1 MISAIEEGVE
11 SAREGDRCSQDAR
24 GPNTVSACGPC
35 RLLSARDAGQG
46 DPDQHGEQ
54 PRTRLD
60 LFPRQEE
67 WQIIRD
73 TAQDLVTTGFL
84 TGIKTP
90 AQAFH
95 IILMGRELGVGPVTA
110 LGSINII
117 NGKPSCSAELMQAL
131 IYRDHGDNALIWDES
146 TNEVATL
153 SYSRRTWPGRKVHS
167 FSMTDAKRAGLSGPN
182 WTKYPASMLRARC
195 VSAVARMAFSDVIS
209 GLSLPEEV
217 GTLEDG
223 FDGFLPNEASVGFYE
238 DTGQGTSPGSP
249 TNPAGA
255 GMPAF
260 GIPQSPPAR
269 LPSNAVSRSASGPLP
284 VQSGRD
290 LGAGPRTDDDAD
302 GDSGDDGDDGSSS
315 IQRAGQDGSW
325 PSDRDV
331 ARATSAVRTQ
341 VTSVAVVARA
351 EPVATHDAAEDVTP
365 GQRESLQR
373 MTTRMQV
380 EMPDIS
386 GHTRESIKAV
396 IADFSARFNAA
407 NTVRRPQSS

>member
-1 MISAIEEGVE
+1 MAST
-11 SAREGDRCSQDAR
+11 ARSR
-24 GPNTVSACGPC
+24 P
-35 RLLSARDAGQG
+35 
-46 DPDQHGEQ
+46 
-54 PRTRLD
+54 D

-153 SYSRRTWPGRKVHS
+153 SYSRRTWATRKVHS
-167 FSMTDAKRAGLSGPN
+167 FSMADAKRAGLGGQN

-209 GLSLPEEV
+209 GLSLPEEA

-223 FDGFLPNEASVGFYE
+223 FDGLQPQDAALGYFE
-238 DTGQGTSPGSP
+238 DTGQGSAPGAP
-249 TNPAGA
+249 TIPAGA
-255 GMPAF
+255 GLPAR

-269 LPSNAVSRSASGPLP
+269 PLTSAVSRSAGLLP
-284 VQSGRD
+284 VLPGRD
-290 LGAGPRTDDDAD
+290 LDEGSRPVGEMD
-302 GDSGDDGDDGSSS
+302 GDPGDGQPFPEDLSSP
-315 IQRAGQDGSW
+315 DGSW
-325 PSDRDV
+325 PSGRDALIALHALHV
-331 ARATSAVRTQ
+331 SPAERVQ
-341 VTSVAVVARA
+341 VSSVAVTDRA
-351 EPVATHDAAEDVTP
+351 GPVGDAAEHVTP
-365 GQRESLQR
+365 GQRESLLR
-373 MTTRMQV
+373 MTTRMHV
-380 EMPDIS
+380 EMPDVT

-407 NTVRRPQSS
+407 NTVRRPASS

>member
-1 MISAIEEGVE
+1 MP
-11 SAREGDRCSQDAR
+11 DRGTR
-24 GPNTVSACGPC
+24 TNMVSN
-35 RLLSARDAGQG
+35 
-46 DPDQHGEQ
+46 
-54 PRTRLD
+54 PRSRLD

-131 IYRDHGDNALIWDES
+131 IYRDHGDNALLWDES

-153 SYSRRTWPGRKVHS
+153 SYSRRTWAGRKVHS
-167 FSMTDAKRAGLSGPN
+167 FSIVDAKRAGLGGQN

-223 FDGFLPNEASVGFYE
+223 FDGLLPQDAALGYFE
-238 DTGQGTSPGSP
+238 DTGQGLSPGAP
-249 TNPAGA
+249 TIPAGP
-255 GMPAF
+255 GMPDR

-269 LPSNAVSRSASGPLP
+269 PPSNAVPRSAGLLP
-284 VQSGRD
+284 VLPGRD
-290 LGAGPRTDDDAD
+290 LDAGPRTSGEAD
-302 GDSGDDGDDGSSS
+302 GDPGDDHSFQPDTSGPDGA
-315 IQRAGQDGSW
+315 RPD
-325 PSDRDV
+325 DRDPTRTSSAGRAPV
-331 ARATSAVRTQ
+331 PPVPPVAVFARAV
-341 VTSVAVVARA
+341 
-351 EPVATHDAAEDVTP
+351 PFGDAGEDVTP

-380 EMPDIS
+380 AMPDVA

-396 IADFSARFNAA
+396 IAEFSARFNA
-407 NTVRRPQSS
+407 TGPVRRPPSQ

>member
-1 MISAIEEGVE
+1 M
-11 SAREGDRCSQDAR
+11 
-24 GPNTVSACGPC
+24 VSN
-35 RLLSARDAGQG
+35 
-46 DPDQHGEQ
+46 
-54 PRTRLD
+54 PRTRLE

-131 IYRDHGDNALIWDES
+131 IYRDHGDNALLWDES

-153 SYSRRTWPGRKVHS
+153 SYSRRTWAGRKIHS
-167 FSMTDAKRAGLSGPN
+167 FSMTDAKRAGLGGQN

-223 FDGFLPNEASVGFYE
+223 FDGILPSEASVGYYE
-238 DTGQGTSPGSP
+238 DTGQGASPGSQ
-249 TNPAGA
+249 TTPAGA
-255 GMPAF
+255 GMPARV
-260 GIPQSPPAR
+260 IPQSPPAR

-284 VQSGRD
+284 VQSERD
-290 LGAGPRTDDDAD
+290 LGAGSRTDDDAD
-302 GDSGDDGDDGSSS
+302 GDPGDDGSPLTDNSS
-315 IQRAGQDGSW
+315 PDGAW
-325 PSDRDV
+325 PDDRDV
-331 ARATSAVRTQ
+331 ALDTSAVRTQ
-341 VTSVAVVARA
+341 VTSVAVVART
-351 EPVATHDAAEDVTP
+351 EPVATHDAGEDVTP

-380 EMPDIS
+380 EMPDVL

-396 IADFSARFNAA
+396 IAEFSARFNAA
-407 NTVRRPQSS
+407 NAVRRPQSS

>member
-1 MISAIEEGVE
+1 MASNVR
-11 SAREGDRCSQDAR
+11 S
-24 GPNTVSACGPC
+24 
-35 RLLSARDAGQG
+35 
-46 DPDQHGEQ
+46 
-54 PRTRLD
+54 RLD

-90 AQAFH
+90 EQAFH

-153 SYSRRTWPGRKVHS
+153 SYSRRTWAKRKVHS
-167 FSMTDAKRAGLSGPN
+167 FSMADAKRAGLGGQN

-223 FDGFLPNEASVGFYE
+223 FDGFQPQDAALGYFE
-238 DTGQGTSPGSP
+238 DTGQGDSPGAP
-249 TNPAGA
+249 TIPAGA
-255 GMPAF
+255 GMPAR
-260 GIPQSPPAR
+260 GIPQSPPTR
-269 LPSNAVSRSASGPLP
+269 SQSNAVPRSVGLLP
-284 VQSGRD
+284 VRPVRD
-290 LGAGPRTDDDAD
+290 LDAGPRTSGEAD
-302 GDSGDDGDDGSSS
+302 GDPGDDHSFQPDISSP
-315 IQRAGQDGSW
+315 DGSW
-325 PSDRDV
+325 PSGRDG
-331 ARATSAVRTQ
+331 TNDSAPERVI
-341 VTSVAVVARA
+341 VSSVAVVDRSD
-351 EPVATHDAAEDVTP
+351 PVSDAAEQVTP

-380 EMPDIS
+380 EMPDVT

-396 IADFSARFNAA
+396 IAEFSARFNAA
-407 NTVRRPQSS
+407 NTVRRPASS

>member
-1 MISAIEEGVE
+1 M
-11 SAREGDRCSQDAR
+11 
-24 GPNTVSACGPC
+24 VSN
-35 RLLSARDAGQG
+35 
-46 DPDQHGEQ
+46 
-54 PRTRLD
+54 PRSRLD

-153 SYSRRTWPGRKVHS
+153 SYSRRTWAGRKVHS
-167 FSMTDAKRAGLSGPN
+167 FSMTDAKRAGLGGQN

-217 GTLEDG
+217 GTLEDAPAATGWEHGEMETATETG
-223 FDGFLPNEASVGFYE
+223 FAPGGSGTGAFGASVSDGA
-238 DTGQGTSPGSP
+238 PA
-249 TNPAGA
+249 PAGESDSNQLSA
-255 GMPAF
+255 HD
-260 GIPQSPPAR
+260 R
-269 LPSNAVSRSASGPLP
+269 LIVRREGGLS
-284 VQSGRD
+284 
-290 LGAGPRTDDDAD
+290 
-302 GDSGDDGDDGSSS
+302 
-315 IQRAGQDGSW
+315 QDGSW
-325 PSDRDV
+325 PDQGAPVQARRVEAVIPSPAQAGPQSGSTGPEEATVSQRASIIKIAAKLGIETPDLDTFDRESAKALIQSLSQQFNARHQV
-331 ARATSAVRTQ
+331 ARSTAST
-341 VTSVAVVARA
+341 
-351 EPVATHDAAEDVTP
+351 
-365 GQRESLQR
+365 
-373 MTTRMQV
+373 
-380 EMPDIS
+380 
-386 GHTRESIKAV
+386 
-396 IADFSARFNAA
+396 
-407 NTVRRPQSS
+407 